1 MANDS
6 LSFKYLENISDIE
19 KGLEGVNAATLPEL
33 AGVVSALYSFLQML
47 ESQDPNWQKLRHR
60 LRIECP
66 NFIPK
71 VQYSFIYYYTKCL
84 EKRYVPNDEVINSSK
99 QLTTNMVDFT
109 TQISKGVNG
118 EIFKYFKEL
127 FSGKAKAIEA
137 NELVANF
144 IEDTFEYQG
153 DLLGV
158 KDFNSDPSH
167 MTIEDFFSSV
177 ADRVIGV
184 PEEDRAGYI
193 IKARHSDAPEIKVF
207 SLIVDAIAHASVFG
221 GAINNSNV
229 KNKITAA
236 INEIETEAFAKA
248 YRQFMSDYGGVE
260 IGQADVDK
268 LLKTLNGILQEV
280 VRQKNGK
287 APETPENKLTNAVE
301 HDTLGTQYMADPS
314 QTTGGMEDLAAKIGQ
329 WVLQQYP
336 GEELKSFLNQNMNAQ
351 PKL

>member
-6 LSFKYLENISDIE
+6 LSFKYIENISDIE

-84 EKRYVPNDEVINSSK
+84 EKKYVPNDEVINSSK
-99 QLTTNMVDFT
+99 QLTTNMVDLT
-109 TQISKGVNG
+109 TQISKGING
-118 EIFKYFKEL
+118 EVFKYFKEL

-193 IKARHSDAPEIKVF
+193 IKARHSDAPEVKVF

-229 KNKITAA
+229 KNKITSA

-287 APETPENKLTNAVE
+287 APESNLNDAVN
-301 HDTLGTQYMADPS
+301 HDTLSTQYMADPS
-314 QTTGGMEDLAAKIGQ
+314 QTTGGMEDLAAKIGK